1 MGFGSGT
8 PQRKLARHR
17 VAVDEDGR
25 QDGDDMLARQL
36 VFVCVGPDVC
46 VCANCYFIR
55 YISIVQGVPGIIA
68 SLALTKTL
76 ALICDIRKG
85 RLSDVPAIRFEQRVF
100 PAVPCFQLQ

>member
-46 VCANCYFIR
+46 VC
-55 YISIVQGVPGIIA
+55 VQTVILYGIFRLCRGCQG
-68 SLALTKTL
+68 SLQAWH
-76 ALICDIRKG
+76 
-85 RLSDVPAIRFEQRVF
+85 
-100 PAVPCFQLQ
+100 

>member
-46 VCANCYFIR
+46 VCVCKLLFYTVYFDCAGGAR
-55 YISIVQGVPGIIA
+55 DHCKPGTNKDA
-68 SLALTKTL
+68 
-76 ALICDIRKG
+76 
-85 RLSDVPAIRFEQRVF
+85 
-100 PAVPCFQLQ
+100 CFDL